1 MPIFATFTKGL
12 NKKDLIT
19 LCLRSTLTAFGI
31 LLLFWLF
38 GSALLQTMGINI
50 NSFRIVGG
58 MFLMVIAYQM
68 VFEQRQ
74 KRREETVEEVM
85 DDEELSSLATFP
97 IAIPLIAGPGAITL
111 VMFTLILMAIN
122 VQVEN
127 SEDKVSFRLGP
138 EDSTYEI
145 IQELKYGDE
154 VNSTIKNLDDSLLL
168 EVVYINVEDSAKAM
182 ENGSIDWQYLTTLGE
197 HHVINP
203 GQEIYLTTDTPL
215 FYHLIVMHNPSNSSN
230 DILEVSVANDYHD
243 NQMWKAIIL
252 SIPSLWMTAFVI
264 HRLQRLKL
272 NSRSF
277 VDSSPSHLWL
287 EQE

>member
-1 MPIFATFTKGL
+1 MLNLFLENFVLIFVAIDPITILPTFANFTKGL

-111 VMFTLILMAIN
+111 VMLLSEKSGTSIENQIVGFSPIIIVLILNAI
-122 VQVEN
+122 
-127 SEDKVSFRLGP
+127 SLWASGKIAKRLPTSISSALQRTFG
-138 EDSTYEI
+138 
-145 IQELKYGDE
+145 
-154 VNSTIKNLDDSLLL
+154 LLL
-168 EVVYINVEDSAKAM
+168 GA
-182 ENGSIDWQYLTTLGE
+182 L
-197 HHVINP
+197 
-203 GQEIYLTTDTPL
+203 
-215 FYHLIVMHNPSNSSN
+215 
-230 DILEVSVANDYHD
+230 
-243 NQMWKAIIL
+243 AIE
-252 SIPSLWMTAFVI
+252 FVI
-264 HRLQRLKL
+264 EGLRQTF
-272 NSRSF
+272 SI
-277 VDSSPSHLWL
+277 
-287 EQE
+287 